1 MADDDSNTTQGILGR
16 AKGAVGGLLNRG
28 SDLAGRVADPIM
40 DRLDE
45 KVNST
50 ADAIGE
56 KANNMLEP
64 LKPANTT
71 KITPTEESILY
82 EPKEDVTQTDGTKPI
97 EVEPAKEGEAATG
110 QPEKDTTGTAT
121 QEGAGSDASA
131 TATAETDA
139 TEGGGPEA
147 DADGSDDTS
156 DDTSDSTQ
164 GENNQDDQNDDEQAL
179 TPDNPQVD
187 MDVGEMEARAA
198 RLRAQANWDRTMD
211 SLASFA
217 VTAVPAIPGIT
228 AQMAG
233 QAMQSVSRLMNSFF
247 NNGPMSI
254 GSSMLAE
261 TLATAD
267 TLNKRTG
274 EISDAY
280 GIARDADRKAVE
292 GTIKGKLMY
301 ARTEGEK
308 HGMALGMTVLGEYL
322 RQTGKTED
330 QLDENDIRNLAT
342 YLNRHRSR
350 MQEAL
355 KKDRAA
361 RMAGQVGD
369 DGNVIVGNDADKLD
383 NSTRLQYIGFLR
395 QTGDVL
401 KGLDKRNT
409 QLGAQ
414 YGRQA
419 AQAIRQVQDSKR
431 ADRAQSELDRQRRYD
446 NANPRQKLAYDIVGM
461 KSDLD
466 MDENGIPISRIHAKK
481 LIGRLDGL
489 IDRYPDHPNVQ
500 MWRDYRDDLTKHDY
514 KLTEVQRKR
523 NYNAPWNVEARRR
536 KARRKATSDPLT
548 DEERAQVEEVFGR
561 YGISSPEDLG
571 AILDSID
578 RKLDEYDE
586 ADMTLDDERYQR
598 LQDAM
603 EYFEE
608 LGDALGWIPSDEEQS
623 DEDATDVE
631 QPEESAGDVPFDT
644 DHIRQLMSDPDW
656 DPSKV
661 VSEALRGDD
670 TSAKAMEWLKD
681 NGIIVEQRMP
691 DGTPW
696 VKVNDDWKNKL
707 DGLLNPAEEQ
717 PEEVADENPIEEPI
731 EEPVEE
737 PIEEPVEEV
746 TEEGLTDDDRKT
758 LTDFTKMNLE
768 DIADMLSGLGDDDYY
783 RLTDWLIGN
792 GIATIDEGGDGISF
806 ESDYA
811 TLIKA
816 ALNDSDESQSDEEA
830 QSLEF
835 NLDQN
840 KLDTNIKGYT
850 QDKSLGNNLF
860 QRSKVIKGILK
871 RFYEAE
877 DNDSKYH
884 MWKLLEGIQGVE
896 QERLDNNRK
905 SLWGENKHN
914 ALTKRIDTLLK
925 MSPEDWMKV
934 KSDKDLN
941 PPSKEKKSKEKGLG
955 GKELHNQLKGEYIT
969 SDFDDAIDKLNL
981 RKKISKED
989 WETIRV
995 GAERNHKGS
1004 MFAEALRILGMSNS
1018 ERTQKDNERFLKYLG
1033 QLGKMENQGKLT
1045 EDDLKNLG
1053 TLRKWAQGLS

>member
-28 SDLAGRVADPIM
+28 ADLAGKVADPIM

-82 EPKEDVTQTDGTKPI
+82 EPKEDVTQTDEKPI

-110 QPEKDTTGTAT
+110 QPEEDTTGTAT
-121 QEGAGSDASA
+121 QEGAGPEASE
-131 TATAETDA
+131 TATAENNNA
-139 TEGGGPEA
+139 EGGGPEA
-147 DADGSDDTS
+147 DADADADTDDS
-156 DDTSDSTQ
+156 SDSTQ
-164 GENNQDDQNDDEQAL
+164 GENDQDNQDQDQAL
-179 TPDNPQVD
+179 APGNPQVD

-355 KKDRAA
+355 RKDRAA

-431 ADRAQSELDRQRRYD
+431 ADRAQAELDRQRRYD

-623 DEDATDVE
+623 DEDATEVE
-631 QPEESAGDVPFDT
+631 QPEETTEDVPFDT

-707 DGLLNPAEEQ
+707 DGLLNPVEEQ
-717 PEEVADENPIEEPI
+717 PEEVTNENSI
-731 EEPVEE
+731 EEPVD
-737 PIEEPVEEV
+737 EPVEEA

-758 LTDFTKMNLE
+758 LADFTTMELE
-768 DIADMLSGLGDDDYY
+768 DIADMLGGLGDDDYF
-783 RLTDWLIGN
+783 RLTDWLIDN
-792 GIATIDEGGDGISF
+792 GIVTIDEGGDGISF

-830 QSLEF
+830 RPLEF

-877 DNDSKYH
+877 DNDSKYQ

-896 QERLDNNRK
+896 KERLDNNRK

-914 ALTKRIDTLLK
+914 TLTKRIDTLLK
-925 MSPEDWMKV
+925 MSPEDWIKV

-955 GKELHNQLKGEYIT
+955 GKELHKQLTETTYIT
-969 SDFDDAIDKLNL
+969 SDFDDAIKKLNSG
-981 RKKISKED
+981 KKLSMDD
-989 WETIRV
+989 WETIRA
-995 GAERNHKGS
+995 GAESNHKGS
-1004 MFAEALRILGMSNS
+1004 MFAEAHRILEMSNS
-1018 ERTQKDNERFLKYLG
+1018 ERTQKDNERFLKYLV
-1033 QLGKMENQGKLT
+1033 QLGKMETKGKLT
-1045 EDDLKNLG
+1045 EGDLKDLE
-1053 TLRKWAQGLS
+1053 TLREDSQKKLS